1 MIAFEDFSCR
11 WSPLGLFLTKR
22 GPTFETGVSI
32 FGTCNRRRMLLGG
45 DIPQGITEM
54 HRSGPRAM
62 SDPED

>member
-22 GPTFETGVSI
+22 GPTFETGVSV

-45 DIPQGITEM
+45 DIPQVITEM